1 MMGAVK
7 VVWGA
12 LCVLFLMGPLLVV
25 LPIAFN
31 GGSFV
36 SFPIEGWSLRWFG
49 VLFGDPA
56 WRLSIWNSLIVG
68 VASSALATVLGT
80 LAALGLR
87 GRAGFPV
94 ALARLVFLLPM
105 AVPAVVLGV
114 GMQLIYARM
123 GLNSSYAGLIIGHAV
138 LSIPFALLSVSAAL
152 ATVDRGVERAAASL
166 GAAPPTVLWLVT
178 LPMAL
183 PGIVTGFVFAFA
195 TSLDEVVLTI
205 FLAGPN
211 QRTLARQMFLQ
222 LRDNLSPAIAAA
234 AFTFIVATICIGIT
248 GLWLQHR
255 RKRLTGG

>member
-1 MMGAVK
+1 MGAIK
-7 VVWGA
+7 TVWGI
-12 LCVLFLMGPLLVV
+12 LCVLFLMGPLIVV

-31 GGSFV
+31 AGGFV
-36 SFPIEGWSLRWFG
+36 SFPIQGWSLRWFA
-49 VLFGDPA
+49 VLFGDPG

-68 VASSALATVLGT
+68 LASSALATMLGT

-87 GRAGFPV
+87 GRVGVPV
-94 ALARLVFLLPM
+94 VLARMVFLLPM
-105 AVPAVVLGV
+105 ATPAVVLGV
-114 GMQLIYARM
+114 GMQLIYARL
-123 GLNSSYAGLIIGHAV
+123 GLGSTYAGLIIGHAV
-138 LSIPFALLSVSAAL
+138 LSIPFTLLSVTAAL
-152 ATVDRGVERAAASL
+152 ASVDRGVERAAASL
-166 GAAPPTVLWLVT
+166 GAPPPTVLWLVT

-195 TSLDEVVLTI
+195 NSLDEVVLTI

-234 AFTFIVATICIGIT
+234 AFTFIIATICIGIT

-255 RKRLTGG
+255 RKRMMA